1 MSLSA
6 ALEIG
11 RSALAA
17 SQIGIQIAGNNMA
30 NAATPG
36 YSRQLGRFVS
46 VQGAGSQMGI
56 SIGGGVSV
64 NAVQREVD
72 NALQGRLWGATS
84 DQSAAQ
90 AQQQIYSQVEDTLG
104 ELGDHDLSSQLS
116 AFFQGWSEQGNQTPT
131 ASAVVQ
137 QGDQLA
143 SFIKQL
149 RGNLTDQR
157 GQIDDQIGA
166 GVDRANQLLV
176 QIAGLN
182 QAIAGSEVGGAQA
195 NTLRD
200 QRDSAISELS
210 TYVDVNV
217 VDHGSQ
223 GVDVLVGSTPVVLGN
238 QSRGLQ
244 VKTQVVNGDTQISVS
259 TVAGAQ
265 TLSIASGSLGSLV
278 AQRAS
283 AVDDTVAK
291 LDQLAS
297 NGLFAVN
304 KLHST
309 GRNADGL
316 TTTTGT
322 LSVPTGDRALAL
334 NDPNNAT
341 FGGLPYHAVNGGF
354 VVNVRDKATGT
365 TTSVRINVD
374 LDGITNAGTPGT
386 SDDTTA
392 TDIQNKLNTIPGLSA
407 SFTPDGKLKVDAAQG
422 FDFSFSDDSS
432 GAVAVL
438 GLNAYFTGTSAK
450 DIGVRDDL
458 KADPSLLTRGRDVDG
473 QFVENGT
480 SLGISGLQDVSIPAL
495 GGQTLQGMW
504 RDTVQTVG
512 ANSAGATT
520 AAQAAGVV
528 RDSLDSQRS
537 AISGVSVDEESINLL
552 DYQRQYQ
559 GAAKIISVADSMTQ
573 ELMQLI

>member
-6 ALEIG
+6 AMEIG

-46 VQGAGSQMGI
+46 VRGAAAQMGL

-131 ASAVVQ
+131 AGAVVQ

-143 SFIKQL
+143 SFIRQL
-149 RGNLTDQR
+149 RGTLTGQR
-157 GQIDDQIGA
+157 QQIDSQIGA

-195 NTLRD
+195 NVLRD
-200 QRDSAISELS
+200 QRDGAISELS
-210 TYVDVNV
+210 TFVDVHV
-217 VDHGSQ
+217 VDHGTQ
-223 GVDVLVGSTPVVLGN
+223 GVDVLVGSTPVVLGA

-244 VKTQVVNGDTQISVS
+244 VKTQVVNGDTQISIG

-265 TLSIASGSLGSLV
+265 TLNLGSGSLGALV
-278 AQRAS
+278 AQRTA

-291 LDQLAS
+291 LDKLAS
-297 NGLFAVN
+297 NVIFEVN

-322 LSVPTGDRALAL
+322 LSIPTGDRAIAL

-341 FGGLPYHAVNGGF
+341 FGGLPFHAINGGF
-354 VVNVRDKATGT
+354 MVNVRDKGTGT
-365 TTSVRINVD
+365 VTSVRINVD

-386 SDDTTA
+386 TDDTTA
-392 TDIQNKLNTIPGLSA
+392 TDILNKFNTIPGLSA

-438 GLNAYFTGTSAK
+438 GLNAYFTGKDAK

-458 KADPSLLTRGRDVDG
+458 KADPTLLTRGRDVNG

-480 SLGISGLQDVSIPAL
+480 ALGIAGLQDLSIPSL
-495 GGQTLQGMW
+495 GGQTLQGLW
-504 RDTVQTVG
+504 RESVQTVG
-512 ANSAGATT
+512 ANASGAKT
-520 AAQAAGVV
+520 AAQAAAVV

-537 AISGVSVDEESINLL
+537 AVSGVSVDEESINLM

-559 GAAKIISVADSMTQ
+559 GAAKIISVADSMMQ
-573 ELMQLI
+573 ELMQLV